1 MQIITNR
8 LPNPPK
14 NAYCALDIEVFGL
27 NSKQI
32 HRPTSGT
39 FASMQICYEPGVVY
53 VCTEAS
59 QVQQYLD
66 CIQDTIWLAHYSKF
80 DLTHLRRWA
89 KVPPRSRLIDTHLIE
104 RILWNGYYDRFSLED
119 LSRRYLDTHLDKSL
133 QKKFEHATELTPE
146 FLEYAALDAHTT
158 LLCWNKQKK
167 IVTAGDMKVY
177 REIDLPALWA
187 VMDFMP
193 IRIDVDKWRELAV
206 YHKQKQDEA
215 DAQLPFNI
223 RSYKKARE
231 YLAGCGFKGLPNVQE
246 ETLVQYIDRYPNSEA
261 ARLATIALDSKNFGT
276 LSSKYG
282 AKFVDDYAEQ
292 FGDIW
297 GIVCNYNI
305 TGAETGRMSA
315 SDPPLNGIP
324 SRDTKVFRECF
335 VARPGN
341 KFIKADYCLAPNT
354 KILRADDLRWIEI
367 KDVNV
372 GDTLVGFDENKP
384 KKSVTRKFRRSVVE
398 YKNTRYLPSY
408 QIELENGK
416 KIVASEDHLWLV
428 RRSGYMEYVW
438 KKTKDLTQT
447 DSFRLFCEPWED
459 DLSYES
465 GYLAGV
471 YDGEGSISIARGP
484 ILSFNQVE
492 GQVLDYTIKLT
503 QDKGFETHGP
513 YERKGGFN
521 PLRTSSVVYVLGV
534 IPILRFLGVTRPKR
548 LMKKHWKVW
557 EGKSL
562 NLKGA
567 EYHRIKSISYIGDQ
581 EVIAIQ
587 TSTRTFIADG
597 YYTHNSQQEVAI
609 SAWHAQ
615 DKKLMGIYN
624 SGQDVFIAAA
634 KLMFNKDIEKSDP
647 FRDNVMKP
655 IIHGTDYG
663 MTEHGLARK
672 VGCSVEEAAEMIRV
686 LHHTFPDLARYI
698 DKQSRIKTKVYT
710 AAGRRA
716 WLNPYSDQCPN
727 NALNDP
733 IQGGGADLLKKS
745 FATLHREWNFDYP
758 YPVVEVTHDE
768 IGLDVPE
775 HLVEPASKLAQD
787 IMVQTANE
795 TYPGMKF
802 RVGVTV
808 KDSWS

>member
-1 MQIITNR
+1 MQIITDQ

-53 VCTEAS
+53 VCTDPS
-59 QVQQYLD
+59 RVQQYLD
-66 CIQDTIWLAHYSKF
+66 CIQDTIWLAHVSKF

-89 KVPPRSRLIDTHLIE
+89 NIPPRSRLIDTHLIE
-104 RILWNGYYDRFSLED
+104 RILWNGYYDRFGLAD

-133 QKKFEHATELTPE
+133 QKKFESATELTPE

-158 LLCWNKQKK
+158 LLCWSEQKK
-167 IVTAGDMKVY
+167 IVTASDMKVY

-223 RSYKKARE
+223 RSRKKARE
-231 YLAGCGFKGLPNVQE
+231 YLAGCGFKGLPNVQG
-246 ETLVQYIDRYPNSEA
+246 ETLLAYINRYPNTEA
-261 ARLATIALDSKNFGT
+261 ARLARIAQESENYGM
-276 LSSKYG
+276 LSSRYG
-282 AKFVDDYAEQ
+282 LKFIDSYAEK
-292 FGDIW
+292 FDDIW
-297 GIVCNYNI
+297 GIVCDYNI
-305 TGAETGRMSA
+305 IGAETGRMSA
-315 SDPPLNGIP
+315 SDPPLHGIP

-341 KFIKADYCLAPNT
+341 KFIK
-354 KILRADDLRWIEI
+354 
-367 KDVNV
+367 
-372 GDTLVGFDENKP
+372 
-384 KKSVTRKFRRSVVE
+384 
-398 YKNTRYLPSY
+398 
-408 QIELENGK
+408 
-416 KIVASEDHLWLV
+416 
-428 RRSGYMEYVW
+428 
-438 KKTKDLTQT
+438 
-447 DSFRLFCEPWED
+447 
-459 DLSYES
+459 
-465 GYLAGV
+465 
-471 YDGEGSISIARGP
+471 
-484 ILSFNQVE
+484 
-492 GQVLDYTIKLT
+492 LDY
-503 QDKGFETHGP
+503 
-513 YERKGGFN
+513 
-521 PLRTSSVVYVLGV
+521 
-534 IPILRFLGVTRPKR
+534 
-548 LMKKHWKVW
+548 
-557 EGKSL
+557 
-562 NLKGA
+562 
-567 EYHRIKSISYIGDQ
+567 
-581 EVIAIQ
+581 
-587 TSTRTFIADG
+587 
-597 YYTHNSQQEVAI
+597 SQQEVAI

-672 VGCSVEEAAEMIRV
+672 VGCSVDEAAEMIRV

-698 DKQSRIKTKVYT
+698 DKQSKIKTKVYT

-745 FATLHREWNFDYP
+745 FARLHQEWDFDYP